1 MVVDDIDIPDMVD
14 LSAKRTKGISKR
26 SVEIN
31 ERRMEFRAFSKDLA
45 LKFTSGSSL
54 DYSVKVPRFIV
65 PYLKKYEGSNLEAL
79 ICLVL
84 ESVSFSYYSKLAED
98 FSISVFNKGI
108 KFLHFPD
115 EMLINNPV
123 DEESV
128 SSYLLEGVLSDY
140 EEYLKFFYE
149 DILDYK
155 YSTNERVV
163 KPISNSGLA
172 LKQLLDDQ
180 KVKIEEEKKK
190 YDDLVSSH
198 SREVAGLYA
207 KYSALQKKYDDLV
220 NSRSL
225 HVQELEADNLK
236 YQGVIL
242 DLQNQIKK
250 YDNLKYYYFLLRIP
264 RFLRI
269 FRFKLSRLKGHTW
282 ARHNKR

>member
-45 LKFTSGSSL
+45 LKFTSGSAL

-84 ESVSFSYYSKLAED
+84 ETVSFSYYSKLAED
-98 FSISVFNKGI
+98 FSISVFNMGLKYRG
-108 KFLHFPD
+108 FPK

-190 YDDLVSSH
+190 YDDLV
-198 SREVAGLYA
+198 
-207 KYSALQKKYDDLV
+207 

-225 HVQELEADNLK
+225 HVQELEADNKK
-236 YQGVIL
+236 YQEIIL

-269 FRFKLSRLKGHTW
+269 FKFKLGRLKSHTW
-282 ARHNKR
+282 AWHNKR